1 MRYRVKLLAEVLV
14 DVEQGGAES
23 ALKLARDHVAN
34 DWLLRRREGTR
45 QDALHYVIKGLSAD
59 VTGAVP
65 FEGNPEVEVAQAAEE
80 GGEE

>member
-23 ALKLARDHVAN
+23 ALRLARDHVAN

-65 FEGNPEVEVAQAAEE
+65 FEGNPEVEVMSEEE

>member
-1 MRYRVKLLAEVLV
+1 MRYRVRLLAEVLV

-65 FEGNPEVEVAQAAEE
+65 FEGNPEVEVAVEEE